1 MHVIECDG
9 CPTNHSTHEV
19 SMSVTYARFSNYSVA
34 HRASQL
40 LRDEIGETGRV
51 QVLHSARKLS
61 HHTIPLHMT
70 AVRVGA
76 LFGGAVVALLSLIA
90 AGTCL
95 WAMTS
100 SGQPIPAAAETLA
113 VCVGLSTLLGCL
125 AGALSFASD
134 STATVRRMHDWLDMG
149 KPVVLI
155 ETNRGHELTMRQ
167 LGADVV
173 GRIV

>member
-1 MHVIECDG
+1 
-9 CPTNHSTHEV
+9 
-19 SMSVTYARFSNYSVA
+19 MSVTYARFSNYTVA

-40 LRDEIGETGRV
+40 LRDEIGESGRV

-61 HHTIPLHMT
+61 HHTIPLRMT

-95 WAMTS
+95 WALTS
-100 SGQPIPAAAETLA
+100 SGQPIPAATETLA

-134 STATVRRMHDWLDMG
+134 STATVRRMHDWLGMG

-155 ETNRGHELTMRQ
+155 HAKQGHEHTMRQ

-173 GRIV
+173 GKLK